1 MRVFCEACLFL
12 GVSDRKHSISQSFFG
27 GLANTLSQTNPS
39 SALTTRAPHTPA
51 GDSKRH
57 HLRVPRS
64 TIDVFN
70 PAQTILSERRGE

>member
-27 GLANTLSQTNPS
+27 GLANKPIIGFDHPRS
-39 SALTTRAPHTPA
+39 HTPA

>member
-1 MRVFCEACLFL
+1 MRLVYFWECPIESIPFRNLFL
-12 GVSDRKHSISQSFFG
+12 GG
-27 GLANTLSQTNPS
+27 SQTNPS